1 MSERN
6 AEVGII
12 TFHCSNNYGA
22 MLQAYGLKRFLCD
35 SGIGA
40 EIVRY
45 EPPYMTG
52 RHWWIPYAPIQ
63 GLKGRI
69 WGLFNMW
76 NGFWAHMRVKEQFS
90 RQRAN
95 MNRFRREYLTEKGQ
109 RKILSAWG
117 LRRLPYRYYIVGS
130 DQIWNP
136 DITCG
141 LKKAY
146 FGAFQNRRKKR
157 VISYAASFGGISV
170 PAAYDDA
177 FQELIKHVDAVSMRE
192 EAAIP
197 YVKRFY
203 PGAVTAVLD
212 PVFFL
217 KKAEW
222 EKVEKA
228 PDRSG
233 YIFVYIT
240 ERNRNLSDYA
250 RKLSQDTGL
259 PVLEVRTGQLGTQED
274 FSVDF
279 TAGPAEFLGYIH
291 KADYVVT
298 NSFHAVAFSILYQ
311 KKFLAF
317 AHSNLGARLQ
327 NILHIHGL
335 EDRLCRDGQEAE
347 IDACVDWKEVRK
359 RTEEAA
365 EASGNFLKQNL
376 SGQ

>member
-1 MSERN
+1 MKERN

-76 NGFWAHMRVKEQFS
+76 NGFWTHMRVREQFS

-95 MNRFRREYLTEKGQ
+95 MNRFRREYLMEKGQ
-109 RKILSAWG
+109 PKILSAGG

-141 LKKAY
+141 LRKAY
-146 FGAFQNRRKKR
+146 FGAFESKKKEK
-157 VISYAASFGGISV
+157 VIAYAASFGGTSIN
-170 PAAYDDA
+170 ARYDEKFA
-177 FQELIKHVDAVSMRE
+177 RLVSHVDALSVRE
-192 EAAIP
+192 ATAIP
-197 YVKRFY
+197 YVQKFY
-203 PGAVTAVLD
+203 KGDVRAVLD

-217 KKAEW
+217 GKEVWQKA
-222 EKVEKA
+222 EKA
-228 PDRSG
+228 PGRKG
-233 YIFVYIT
+233 YILVYVT
-240 ERNRNLSDYA
+240 ESNEKMAEYA
-250 RKLSQDTGL
+250 RKLSREKNL
-259 PVLEVRTGQLGTQED
+259 PVIEVRAGQQGADKGFELD
-274 FSVDF
+274 V

-291 KADYVVT
+291 QAEYVVT
-298 NSFHAVAFSILYQ
+298 NSFHAVAFSIIYQ

-317 AHSNLGARLQ
+317 AHRSLSARLQ
-327 NILHIHGL
+327 NILQVHGL
-335 EDRLCRDGQEAE
+335 EDKICHDSDNSD
-347 IDACVDWKEVRK
+347 IDAPVDWEKVRQKTRDAVKE
-359 RTEEAA
+359 
-365 EASGNFLKQNL
+365 SGKFLLGNL
-376 SGQ
+376 S

>member
-22 MLQAYGLKRFLCD
+22 MLQAYGLKRFLQD
-35 SGIGA
+35 SGTAA

-141 LKKAY
+141 LRKAY
-146 FGAFQNRRKKR
+146 FGAFQSRRKEKSSPMR
-157 VISYAASFGGISV
+157 RAS
-170 PAAYDDA
+170 
-177 FQELIKHVDAVSMRE
+177 
-192 EAAIP
+192 
-197 YVKRFY
+197 
-203 PGAVTAVLD
+203 
-212 PVFFL
+212 
-217 KKAEW
+217 AER
-222 EKVEKA
+222 
-228 PDRSG
+228 PSRNG
-233 YIFVYIT
+233 TT
-240 ERNRNLSDYA
+240 ESSRN
-250 RKLSQDTGL
+250 
-259 PVLEVRTGQLGTQED
+259 
-274 FSVDF
+274 
-279 TAGPAEFLGYIH
+279 
-291 KADYVVT
+291 
-298 NSFHAVAFSILYQ
+298 
-311 KKFLAF
+311 
-317 AHSNLGARLQ
+317 
-327 NILHIHGL
+327 
-335 EDRLCRDGQEAE
+335 
-347 IDACVDWKEVRK
+347 W
-359 RTEEAA
+359 
-365 EASGNFLKQNL
+365 
-376 SGQ
+376 

>member
-22 MLQAYGLKRFLCD
+22 MLQAYGLKRFLQD
-35 SGIGA
+35 SGTAA

-141 LKKAY
+141 LRKAY
-146 FGAFQNRRKKR
+146 FGAFQSRRKEK
-157 VISYAASFGGISV
+157 VVAYAASFGGTSI
-170 PAAYDDA
+170 
-177 FQELIKHVDAVSMRE
+177 QERHDRKFAELVSHVDALSVRE
-192 EAAIP
+192 ATAIP
-197 YVKRFY
+197 YVKKFY
-203 PGAVTAVLD
+203 PGDVKAVLD

-217 KKAEW
+217 GKEAWQKA
-222 EKVEKA
+222 EKA
-228 PDRSG
+228 PDRKG
-233 YIFVYIT
+233 YILVYVT
-240 ERNRNLSDYA
+240 EGNEKMAEYA
-250 RKLSQDTGL
+250 RKLSEEKGL
-259 PVLEVRTGQLGTQED
+259 PVVEVRAGQQGADQGFELD
-274 FSVDF
+274 V

-291 KADYVVT
+291 HAEYVVT
-298 NSFHAVAFSILYQ
+298 NSFHAVAFSIIYR
-311 KKFLAF
+311 KRFLAF
-317 AHSNLGARLQ
+317 AHRSLSARLQ
-327 NILHIHGL
+327 NILQVHGL
-335 EDRLCRDGQEAE
+335 EDKICQDGGGKD
-347 IDACVDWKEVRK
+347 IDAPVDGGKVQQRTADAVRESQK
-359 RTEEAA
+359 
-365 EASGNFLKQNL
+365 FLLGNL
-376 SGQ
+376 S